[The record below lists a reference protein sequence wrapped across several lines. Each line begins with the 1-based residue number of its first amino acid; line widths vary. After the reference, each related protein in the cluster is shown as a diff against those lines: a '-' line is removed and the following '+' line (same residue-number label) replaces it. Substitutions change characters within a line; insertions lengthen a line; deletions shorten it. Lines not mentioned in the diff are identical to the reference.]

1 MSQPSSQPS
10 SQPEHTLKPTHVPL
24 DNDPIYTLAEVLEES
39 LKTFKEESLAEI
51 LNQQL
56 SRIAK
61 AITADAAPNQ
71 DAAGGTITS
80 LTEAVM
86 GVTAGLC
93 RIAEA
98 IHHHADTL
106 QYIDNSHHTHPRP

>member
-1 MSQPSSQPS
+1 MSQPEQP
-10 SQPEHTLKPTHVPL
+10 QHTLKPEPVVFES
-24 DNDPIYTLAEVLEES
+24 NSIESIAAVLEASLRTYKDES
-39 LKTFKEESLAEI
+39 IADALS
-51 LNQQL
+51 QQL
-56 SRIAK
+56 SRIAQ
-61 AITADAAPNQ
+61 AITADAAANQ
-71 DAAGGTITS
+71 DASGGTVAS
-80 LTEAVM
+80 LTEAIM